1 MSVQPCAPAPA
12 LALAPEAPADAP
24 LIEAL
29 LDRAFG
35 PGRLAKS
42 SERVR
47 EFAESAPELS
57 FCAWDA
63 GRLAGV
69 VRLWRVAVGGRP
81 VLFLGPL
88 AVDPDLQSGGVGR
101 QLVERACEA
110 AKASGEAGVLL
121 VGDHPYFSQFGFEVA
136 PGVAMPGPT
145 DARRVLYRAF
155 AGEAPQGPV
164 APRHAA

>member
-1 MSVQPCAPAPA
+1 MSVQPRAPAPA
-12 LALAPEAPADAP
+12 LALVHETPADSP

-47 EFAESAPELS
+47 EFAAFAPELS
-57 FCAWDA
+57 FCAWDDE
-63 GRLAGV
+63 RLAGV

-81 VLFLGPL
+81 LLFLGPL
-88 AVDPDLQSGGVGR
+88 AVDPGRQSGGVGSR
-101 QLVERACEA
+101 LVQRACEA
-110 AKASGEAGVLL
+110 AKAAGEAGILL

-136 PGVAMPGPT
+136 PNVVMPGPT
-145 DARRVLYRAF
+145 DPRRILYRPF
-155 AGEAPQGPV
+155 SGDAPEGAVTGRQD
-164 APRHAA
+164 R